1 MDLPI
6 VNPCYKW
13 SNAVWGQGSVS
24 ALRYLLLPNDVSFDG
39 QTTFY
44 LLISWWAFW
53 LFSLFGYYVAMN
65 IHVKIFAG
73 HKNYLILNI
82 VLLHIEI
89 YAKQVFTL
97 KNLDI
102 KKFKCGEEYN
112 SGYWH
117 SIFLLQY
124 NLHVSYLSLAGFQDS
139 FFAEDEPS
147 KWNRFDNLHSSATFL
162 RRVSLLCLTTSQP

>member
-6 VNPCYKW
+6 VNIFYKW
-13 SNAVWGQGSVS
+13 NHIRGQGPVS
-24 ALRYLLLPNDVSFDG
+24 ALHYLLLPNDVSFDG

-44 LLISWWAFW
+44 LLISWWIFQ
-53 LFSLFGYYVAMN
+53 LFSLFGYYIAMN
-65 IHVKIFAG
+65 IHVQIFAG

-82 VLLHIEI
+82 VLLHIKI
-89 YAKQVFTL
+89 YAKYVFTL

-102 KKFKCGEEYN
+102 KNFKCEGYN

-117 SIFLLQY
+117 SIFILQY
-124 NLHVSYLSLAGFQDS
+124 NLYASYLSLAGFQNS
-139 FFAEDEPS
+139 FSAEDEPS
-147 KWNRFDNLHSSATFL
+147 KWSRFDNLYSSATFL